1 MSLSLFFS
9 LTDYQTTPLFG
20 IIFSISK
27 LQNFEINQQN
37 EFLCSQVSMAMKLL
51 LSCQLS
57 SYHPATSPQIH
68 RLKTL
73 LITNQPCITRVG
85 R

>member
-9 LTDYQTTPLFG
+9 LTDYQTMPLFG

-37 EFLCSQVSMAMKLL
+37 KFLSKQVTMALILL

-57 SYHPATSPQIH
+57 SYHHAASTQIH

-73 LITNQPCITRVG
+73 LITNHPCIARVG